1 MIFKLLCIRTN
12 GDPFRG
18 WGSTLALIRFFFFH
32 QLNAHLYVQLCC
44 PCLFLVITTILL
56 SVFRLIFF
64 ILHATH
70 TKARPPIKWNANRGL
85 TFTLPSSDMRLTF
98 CQTWSSKEKKKKQK
112 PIRKFPTWHALSV
125 SQRALNNRAIFGSVS
140 FRTPLLWAQRGL
152 PSVRP

>member
-18 WGSTLALIRFFFFH
+18 WGSTLALIR
-32 QLNAHLYVQLCC
+32 
-44 PCLFLVITTILL
+44 LVSFTNLMPTCMSNSVARVTTILL
-56 SVFRLIFF
+56 SVFRVIFF
-64 ILHATH
+64 ILHAAH
-70 TKARPPIKWNANRGL
+70 TKARPPIKWNANGGL
-85 TFTLPSSDMRLTF
+85 TFTLPSSDMHLTF

-140 FRTPLLWAQRGL
+140 FHTPLLWVQRGL